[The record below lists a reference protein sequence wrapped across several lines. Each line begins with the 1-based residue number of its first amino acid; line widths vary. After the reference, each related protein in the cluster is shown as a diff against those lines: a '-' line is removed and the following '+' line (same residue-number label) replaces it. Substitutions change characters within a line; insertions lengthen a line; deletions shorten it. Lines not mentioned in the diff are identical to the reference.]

1 MMGLALYRT
10 LEGHIAGLGL
20 ANVGSRGP
28 DQGRQDKSAASGRAH
43 VVGWIG
49 VFRRLAYPTCWRFC
63 WKCQRFQCPER
74 HPGDWRRRSP
84 A

>member
-1 MMGLALYRT
+1 MIGLAVHRT

-20 ANVGSRGP
+20 ANVGNRGS

-43 VVGWIG
+43 VFGWIED
-49 VFRRLAYPTCWRFC
+49 FRHPGQPARWRFC
-63 WKCQRFQCPER
+63 PKRQEFQYPER
-74 HPGDWRRRSP
+74 HPGDRRTRSP

>member
-1 MMGLALYRT
+1 MIGLAVYRT

-20 ANVGSRGP
+20 ADVGSRGP
-28 DQGRQDKSAASGRAH
+28 VQGRQDKSAASGRAH

-49 VFRRLAYPTCWRFC
+49 DFRHLGHLACWRFRS
-63 WKCQRFQCPER
+63 KRQRFHSPER
-74 HPGDWRRRSP
+74 HPGDRRTRSP